1 MEQSE
6 VSTQER
12 NYDKIELK
20 KDMFEMKIIK
30 LNGLTWSAVK
40 WTETCWNWNHKISF
54 SFIK

>member
-30 LNGLTWSAVK
+30 LNGLT
-40 WTETCWNWNHKISF
+40 
-54 SFIK
+54 